1 MTRKPIG
8 WRRWILCI
16 GFVALGLMFLA
27 TAAGAFL
34 GVDVAPVTRHVYARA
49 HRIDSPAM
57 RVAEG
62 TFFSILGLSLVGLGY
77 RAFRRP
83 KQ

>member
-1 MTRKPIG
+1 
-8 WRRWILCI
+8 
-16 GFVALGLMFLA
+16 
-27 TAAGAFL
+27 
-34 GVDVAPVTRHVYARA
+34 
-49 HRIDSPAM
+49 M